1 MIAPPSIFKYRPLSN
16 DNKFRKAERKD
27 ECQQQSNVSVFMRVT
42 SKRNT
47 TKVEK
52 KDEEHPK
59 KNNKFTRANEA
70 SKVSN
75 HTQRH
80 DMTMGKMGET
90 NINEQTNHSG
100 EKLRRR

>member
-27 ECQQQSNVSVFMRVT
+27 ECQQQSNVNVFMRVT

-59 KNNKFTRANEA
+59 KKQQIHSRKR
-70 SKVSN
+70 SKQSI
-75 HTQRH
+75 
-80 DMTMGKMGET
+80 KP
-90 NINEQTNHSG
+90 HSTT
-100 EKLRRR
+100 